1 MGLRPIIFNDEMVRA
16 ILSGKKTQTRRA
28 LKLLP
33 SEKPNGKLV
42 GDLGYPASLN
52 WAWVEIITIT
62 GSKIYK
68 KCPYGGI
75 GDTLYVREGWRVSS
89 GYDALKPSLVKVA
102 MGGDY
107 VGCVDYKATPRTG
120 DFWGRWRPS
129 IHMPKEFSR
138 IWLKIVDIRAERLWG
153 ISEDDCKQEGI
164 QSFLDGYRDY
174 GSRED
179 SFVGPRASF
188 FSLWDSINE
197 KRGYGYDKNP
207 WVWVVEF
214 EKFEKIEIAPV

>member
-1 MGLRPIIFNDEMVRA
+1 MGLRPIIFNAEMVNA
-16 ILSGKKTQTRRA
+16 ILEGRKTQTRRIIKSPVDA
-28 LKLLP
+28 
-33 SEKPNGKLV
+33 EIAI
-42 GDLGYPASLN
+42 DL
-52 WAWVEIITIT
+52 
-62 GSKIYK
+62 
-68 KCPYGGI
+68 KCPYGTV

-107 VGCVDYKATPRTG
+107 VGCVDYKATPRAG

-138 IWLKIVDIRAERLWG
+138 LWLKIIDIRVERLRD
-153 ISEDDCKQEGI
+153 ISHSDSKSEGI
-164 QSFLDGYRDY
+164 ASFADGYKDY
-174 GSRED
+174 KSANG
-179 SFVGPRASF
+179 FVGPRSSF

-197 KRGYGYDKNP
+197 KRGYGYFANP

-214 EKFEKIEIAPV
+214 EKIENALV